1 MLSGFKKFIL
11 RGNALDLAIGVVV
24 GASFGSVM
32 NSLVSDIFVPLI
44 GAILRIPDF
53 SGLFIIINDNPI
65 VYGNFLNSLISL
77 IILMFAIYFFVI
89 VPMNKI

>member
-53 SGLFIIINDNPI
+53 SGLFR
-65 VYGNFLNSLISL
+65 
-77 IILMFAIYFFVI
+77 
-89 VPMNKI
+89 